1 MPGWVAAQDRVAP
14 LDRVDERV
22 FSSREG
28 AAGETMVTGGHLV
41 SGAVPGSV
49 AGLAT
54 RVRQGSKSQL
64 DYEFSRASLP
74 SLSAAHAGSQY
85 SLQCTRLDPV
95 VVVPI
100 KDHVLQPSARFF
112 RTAELP
118 EPISRLNEGIFAH
131 VDFEDVGSWP
141 HPHRGS

>member
-1 MPGWVAAQDRVAP
+1 MAAQDRVAP

-64 DYEFSRASLP
+64 DYATGNR
-74 SLSAAHAGSQY
+74 
-85 SLQCTRLDPV
+85 T
-95 VVVPI
+95 
-100 KDHVLQPSARFF
+100 LQPGNAS
-112 RTAELP
+112 
-118 EPISRLNEGIFAH
+118 IG
-131 VDFEDVGSWP
+131 GG
-141 HPHRGS
+141 RGAYGGYRPLDLGGRGGTILYSYT